1 MDKQSNLSF
10 ALRAKYF
17 DHQGLP
23 TVACVTTVLV
33 SWLLTFFFLI
43 TKFYKSYSTAITI
56 LMLHNIVNTKE
67 TMYTF
72 ILTVYM

>member
-17 DHQGLP
+17 DHQGLH

-33 SWLLTFFFLI
+33 SWLLLKKRVSLTLFFN
-43 TKFYKSYSTAITI
+43 KKI
-56 LMLHNIVNTKE
+56 LLNHTLQHYNTNV
-67 TMYTF
+67 T
-72 ILTVYM
+72 

>member
-17 DHQGLP
+17 DHQGLH

-33 SWLLTFFFLI
+33 SGLLTLFLNN
-43 TKFYKSYSTAITI
+43 SI
-56 LMLHNIVNTKE
+56 LLNHTQQHDNTNV
-67 TMYTF
+67 T
-72 ILTVYM
+72 